1 MTVFPKIVFGVLS
14 MSVAVWAQTA
24 EINGT
29 VRDAT
34 GAAIPGASVKATQ
47 TATGV
52 VRTTASGA
60 DGGYVLPNLPVGPY
74 LLEVA
79 KEGFSKYVQ
88 TGIVLQVDTT
98 PTIDVSMRVGGVNE
112 QVTVEADAAQVETRT
127 TSIGQV
133 VDSQR
138 VLEMPLN
145 GREVHELIFLAGMAN
160 YPGTASLNTVRNYPT
175 VVVSVAGGAP
185 DSVSYSLDGVI
196 HQDPYNNLSLPL
208 PFPDALQEFKVETS
222 AIPAQYGY
230 HSTATV
236 NAVTK
241 SGTNEFHGDL
251 FEFLRNRDLNA
262 NDFFNNSARPYKPRD
277 TLKRNQFGGTI
288 GGPIRKDKLFFFGGY
303 QRTSLRSDGTA
314 ATAFIPTPDT
324 LLGDFTTLAS
334 AACNNG
340 SAKTL
345 PASLGFTNNQIP
357 PSLLDPVAVNILK
370 TIPASAD
377 PCGRTNYSQISNSD
391 EDLVAAKVDYTINTR
406 QSLYGRFYAAK
417 LNNSSTY
424 DGKNPLS
431 IASYGINDL
440 DYGLVLGHT
449 FVISPALVNSV
460 RIAANRTNIVKIPD
474 QYKSFADLGANATP
488 AGGENIAVT
497 TTSAFTIGGGAAA
510 PGKSHNGPLWT
521 LGDDFNWVKGSH
533 QITFGGSIYHQQLNY
548 WSGGG
553 VNATGLATFDGS
565 VTGLPM
571 ADFMLGRFVSWSQG
585 TLYGFYSRQFY
596 QSLYIQDSWKITP
609 RLTANYGVRW
619 EPYTAVYQSRK
630 EQDLHFD
637 QALFNQNVHSAY
649 YQNAPAGLVFSGD
662 PQYACG
668 NYFNCP
674 KWDKFFP
681 RVGLAWD
688 PKGDGKMVIRAAYG
702 MFGDRMSMLSLSQ
715 EQFGAPFGN
724 QVGATGGTL
733 ANPWSNY
740 PGLAGGASQPGQN
753 PIPILLARSGF
764 GYAAPDIPFPTF
776 GTYVFSP
783 LNNFHPTY
791 VNQWNLSIQKQL
803 GQNWLLTANYLGTS
817 TIHLVSGENLNASVL
832 VPNTAGTPLG
842 TCPKGVVV
850 GCNSTTNANQ
860 RRPLYLQN
868 PAAGQFYSGVGIA
881 DDGGTATY
889 EGLYLSAQKRL
900 GHGVTVLANYTW
912 SHCISDPWNQ
922 NPTNGGVAPPN
933 ARRQWRS
940 NCIGSDLRQLFTLN
954 AVATTP
960 KFSGR
965 ALRLLASDWQ
975 IAPILTIKS
984 AQLFSV
990 LAGPD
995 QALSTV
1001 PGQPA
1006 NLLSTNPYAANQNVD
1021 HWLDKTAFGGG
1032 CPIPPTP
1039 QPPGCIPFGTYGN
1052 LGLNNLKGPGVFQ
1065 LNMSLSRIFP
1075 ITEHKAFQLR
1085 AEAFNLPNHLNP
1097 FTPGISPISGTL
1109 FGGQQNQNAPNLGQI
1124 TYDISGN
1131 NGLLPG
1137 DYRVI
1142 QFALKFVF

>member
-1 MTVFPKIVFGVLS
+1 MAVFRRIVLAVLCLS
-14 MSVAVWAQTA
+14 AAVWAQTA

-34 GAAIPGASVKATQ
+34 GAAIPGATVKATQ

-52 VRTTASGA
+52 VRTTNSGA
-60 DGGYVLPNLPVGPY
+60 DGGYVLPNMPIGPY
-74 LLEVA
+74 LLEVT

-127 TSIGQV
+127 NSIGQV

-175 VVVSVAGGAP
+175 VIVSVAGGAP
-185 DSVSYSLDGVI
+185 DSVAYSLDGLI

-222 AIPAQYGY
+222 AIPAQFGY

-251 FEFLRNRDLNA
+251 FEFLRNGDLNA
-262 NDFFNNSARPYKPRD
+262 NDFFNNSAKPYKPRD

-324 LLGDFTTLAS
+324 LLGNFTTLAS

-340 SAKTL
+340 HAVTL
-345 PASLGFTNNQIP
+345 SPALGFTNNQISP
-357 PSLLDPVAVNILK
+357 TLLDPVAVNILK
-370 TIPASAD
+370 TIPASGN
-377 PCGRTNYSQISNSD
+377 PCGRTNYSQLNDSD
-391 EDLVAAKVDYTINTR
+391 EDLIASKVDYTINGR

-431 IASYGINDL
+431 IASYGINDF
-440 DYGLVLGHT
+440 DYGLALGHT
-449 FVISPALVNSV
+449 FVISPSLVNSLRV
-460 RIAANRTNIVKIPD
+460 GANRTNIVKIPD
-474 QYKSFADLGANATP
+474 QYKSFADFGANVSP
-488 AGGENIAVT
+488 LGGQNISVT
-497 TTSAFTIGGGAAA
+497 TGTSGFTIGGGAAA
-510 PGKSHNGPLWT
+510 PGKSHNGPLWS

-553 VNATGLATFDGS
+553 VNATGSATFDGS
-565 VTGLPM
+565 VTGLPN

-596 QSLYIQDSWKITP
+596 QSLYIQDSWKITS
-609 RLTANYGVRW
+609 RLTANFGVRW
-619 EPYTAVYQSRK
+619 EPYTAVYQSRTA
-630 EQDLHFD
+630 QDLHFD
-637 QALFNQNVHSAY
+637 PTLFAQNLGSSY
-649 YQNAPAGLVFSGD
+649 YKFSPPGLVFSGD

-668 NYFNCP
+668 NSFNCP

-688 PKGDGKMVIRAAYG
+688 PKGDGKMVVRAAYG

-724 QVGATGGTL
+724 QVSATSGTL
-733 ANPWSNY
+733 ANPWASY
-740 PGLAGGASQPGQN
+740 LGLTGGASQPGQN
-753 PIPILLARSGF
+753 PMPVLFARSGF

-776 GTYVFSP
+776 GSYVFSP
-783 LNNFHPTY
+783 LSNFHPTY

-817 TIHLVSGENLNASVL
+817 TIHFISGENLNASVV
-832 VPNTAGTPLG
+832 VPCPSGVISSCNTTG
-842 TCPKGVVV
+842 
-850 GCNSTTNANQ
+850 NANQ
-860 RRPLYLQN
+860 RRPLYLAN
-868 PAAGQFYSGVGIA
+868 PATGKFYSGVGIA

-889 EGLYLSAQKRL
+889 DGLYLSAQKRL
-900 GHGVTVLANYTW
+900 SHGLTVLANYTW

-922 NPTNGGVAPPN
+922 NPTNSGVAPPN

-940 NCIGSDLRQLFTLN
+940 NCVGSDLRQLFTLN

-960 KFSGR
+960 KFSSR
-965 ALRLLASDWQ
+965 ALRLVASDWQ
-975 IAPILTIKS
+975 IAPIMTIKS
-984 AQLFSV
+984 AQFFSI

-995 QALSTV
+995 QALTTV

-1006 NLLSTNPYAANQNVD
+1006 QLLNTNPYPANQSVD
-1021 HWLDKTAFGGG
+1021 HWLDPTAFGK
-1032 CPIPPTP
+1032 PAL
-1039 QPPGCIPFGTYGN
+1039 GTYGN

-1075 ITEHKAFQLR
+1075 IAEHKSFQLR

-1097 FTPGISPISGTL
+1097 FTPGISPINGTL

-1124 TYDISGN
+1124 TNDISGN
-1131 NGLLPG
+1131 NGLLAG

>member
-1 MTVFPKIVFGVLS
+1 LLTGTVAL
-14 MSVAVWAQTA
+14 AQTA
-24 EINGT
+24 QINGT
-29 VRDAT
+29 IRDAS
-34 GAAIPGASVKATQ
+34 GLAIPGATVKATQ

-52 VRTTASGA
+52 SRTAISGA
-60 DGGYVLPNLPVGPY
+60 DGGYVLPNLPIGPY
-74 LLEVA
+74 LLEVT
-79 KEGFSKYVQ
+79 KEGFNKYAQ
-88 TGIVLQVDTT
+88 SGIVLEVNTA
-98 PTIDVSMRVGGVNE
+98 PTLDVGMKVGSVSE
-112 QVTVEADAAQVETRT
+112 QVTVEAAAIQVETRT
-127 TSIGQV
+127 QSVGQV
-133 VDSQR
+133 VDTAR

-185 DSVSYSLDGVI
+185 DSVSYSLDGLI

-251 FEFLRNRDLNA
+251 FEFLRNGDLNA
-262 NDFFNNSARPYKPRD
+262 NDFFNNSARPYRPRD

-303 QRTSLRSDGTA
+303 QRTSQRSDGNAT
-314 ATAFIPTPDT
+314 TAFIPTPAT
-324 LLGDFTTLAS
+324 LTGDFTALAS
-334 AACNNG
+334 PSCNNG
-340 SAKTL
+340 VPITL
-345 PASLGFTNNQIP
+345 GGPFNGQTRISPDQ
-357 PSLLDPVAVNILK
+357 LDPVAVNTLK
-370 TIPASAD
+370 TIPPSSD
-377 PCGRTNYSQISNSD
+377 PCGRTTFSQVANQD
-391 EDLVAAKVDYTINTR
+391 EHLIATKVDYQINAQ
-406 QSLYGRFYAAK
+406 QSLFGRFYSAK
-417 LNNSSTY
+417 LNQSSTY

-431 IASYGINDL
+431 IASFGFNDL
-440 DYGLVLGHT
+440 DYGLALGHT
-449 FVISPALVNSV
+449 FVINPAQVNSLHV
-460 RIAANRTNIVKIPD
+460 GANRTNIVKIPD
-474 QYKSFADLGANATP
+474 QYKSFADLGANVSPLAGQILAISASP
-488 AGGENIAVT
+488 A
-497 TTSAFTIGGGAAA
+497 FLIGGGAAA
-510 PGKSHNGPLWT
+510 PGVSHNGPLWSI
-521 LGDDFNWVKGSH
+521 GDEFNWVKGAH
-533 QITFGGSIYHQQLNY
+533 QIGFGGSIYHQQLNY
-548 WSGGG
+548 WSAGG
-553 VNATGLATFDGS
+553 VNASGLANFDGS
-565 VTGLPM
+565 VTGLAV
-571 ADFMLGRFVSWSQG
+571 ADFMIGRFSSWSQG

-619 EPYTAVYQSRK
+619 EPYTAVYQSRAH
-630 EQDLHFD
+630 QDLHFD
-637 QALFNQNVHSAY
+637 PTLFAQNTRSSF
-649 YQNAPAGLVFSGD
+649 YQTAPAGLVFSGD
-662 PQYACG
+662 PQYTCG
-668 NYFNCP
+668 NSFNCP

-688 PKGDGKMVIRAAYG
+688 PKGDGKMTIRAAYG

-724 QVGATGGTL
+724 TVSATGGTL

-753 PIPILLARSGF
+753 PMLILAARAGF
-764 GYAAPDIPFPTF
+764 GYSAPNIPFPAF
-776 GTYVFSP
+776 GAYVGSN

-791 VNQWNLSIQKQL
+791 VNQWNLSIQRQF

-817 TIHLVSGENLNASVL
+817 TIHFISGENLNASVL
-832 VPNTAGTPLG
+832 VPNTAGTLLG
-842 TCPKGVVV
+842 TCPSKVVV

-860 RRPLYLQN
+860 RRPLYLAD
-868 PAAGQFYSGVGIA
+868 PALGKFYSNVGIA
-881 DDGGTATY
+881 DDGGTASY
-889 EGLYLSAQKRL
+889 EGLYLSIQKRL
-900 GHGVTVLANYTW
+900 SHGVTILGNYTW

-922 NPTNGGVAPPN
+922 NPTAAGVAPPN

-940 NCIGSDLRQLFTLN
+940 NCVGSDLRQLFSLN

-960 KFSGR
+960 KFSNHAVR
-965 ALRLLASDWQ
+965 VLASDWQ
-975 IAPILTIKS
+975 VAPILTIKS

-995 QALSTV
+995 RALTTV

-1006 NLLSTNPYAANQNVD
+1006 QLKNTNPYPTNQSVD
-1021 HWLDKTAFGGG
+1021 HWLDPSAFAY
-1032 CPIPPTP
+1032 PN
-1039 QPPGCIPFGTYGN
+1039 FGTYGN

-1065 LNMSLSRIFP
+1065 LNLSLSRNFP
-1075 ITEHKAFQLR
+1075 IAEHKTLQVR
-1085 AEAFNLPNHLNP
+1085 SEAFNLPNHLNP
-1097 FTPGISPISGTL
+1097 FTPGIAPINGTL
-1109 FGGQQNQNAPNLGQI
+1109 FGGQQSLNAPNFGQI
-1124 TYDISGN
+1124 TNDISGN

-1142 QFALKFVF
+1142 QFAMKFVF